1 VSLPEQRR
9 PGGPYRVALVCLGNI
24 CRSPM
29 AHVVL
34 AAKIARSPLDG
45 RVEVDSSGTGTWHLG
60 HPMDERAAS
69 TLAAAGYDG
78 SDHRAQHFG
87 RSWFDD
93 YDLIVAMDSS
103 NRRDILADAPGAD
116 SEQRVRMLREFDPLA
131 DGDLDIPDPWYGG
144 QAGFDEVLAMVE
156 RSTDGLLDALEDL
169 FDDADGD
176 AAAG

>member
-1 VSLPEQRR
+1 
-9 PGGPYRVALVCLGNI
+9 
-24 CRSPM
+24 M

-45 RVEVDSSGTGTWHLG
+45 RVDVDSSGTGTWHLG
-60 HPMDERAAS
+60 DPMDERAAS
-69 TLAAAGYDG
+69 TLAAAGYSGDR
-78 SDHRAQHFG
+78 HRARHFD

-103 NRRDILADAPGAD
+103 NRRDILADAPDDESGH
-116 SEQRVRMLREFDPLA
+116 RVRMLREFDPLA

-156 RSTDGLLDALEDL
+156 RSTDGLIEALDDRL
-169 FDDADGD
+169 ADGGGD
-176 AAAG
+176 ASAD